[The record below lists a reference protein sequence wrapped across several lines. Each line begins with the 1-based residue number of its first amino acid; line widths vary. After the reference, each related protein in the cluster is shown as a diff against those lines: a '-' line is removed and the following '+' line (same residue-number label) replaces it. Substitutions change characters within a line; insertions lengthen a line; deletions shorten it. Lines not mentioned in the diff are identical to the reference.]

1 MKTVRS
7 ANFVGIMGLDDFV
20 TDKSVS
26 ERNTSSS
33 NSSSGAT
40 TPDPTDLDELEMTF
54 YPTDYTTTKL
64 KEGLWKVDQL
74 DNNVIFT
81 REYLEQV
88 LEQSRVNFDKTTTSN
103 EGESIYVKESNDGQ
117 FKIRVWS
124 SIKEDKDKCTVG
136 LYRRLYVDIID
147 SDTYSAVLPRKYVS
161 RFKGFEKKLKQAIA
175 DLLDSKTEIVLCKD
189 CNSQTI
195 IERPQGQRICTE
207 CGKIQ

>member
-1 MKTVRS
+1 
-7 ANFVGIMGLDDFV
+7 MGLDDFV
-20 TDKSVS
+20 TEDSVS
-26 ERNTSSS
+26 ERNTTSS
-33 NSSSGAT
+33 NSSSGST
-40 TPDPTDLDELEMTF
+40 TPEPTDLDELEMTF
-54 YPTDYTTTKL
+54 YPTDYTGTKL
-64 KEGLWKVDQL
+64 KDGLWEIDQL

-88 LEQSRVNFDKTTTSN
+88 LDQSSVNFDKTTTSN

-147 SDTYSAVLPRKYVS
+147 SDTDNMVLPRKYVS
-161 RFKGFEKKLKQAIA
+161 RFKGFEDKLKQAIV
-175 DLLDSKTEIVLCKD
+175 DLLDSKTKIVMCKD

-195 IERPQGQRICTE
+195 IERPEEQRICTE